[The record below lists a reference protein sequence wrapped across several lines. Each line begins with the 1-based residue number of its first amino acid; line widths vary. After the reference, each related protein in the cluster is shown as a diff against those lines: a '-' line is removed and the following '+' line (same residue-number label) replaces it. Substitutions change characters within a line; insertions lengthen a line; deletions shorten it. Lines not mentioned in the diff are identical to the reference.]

1 MAVNYNL
8 KGGVLFNFFIGLF
21 LKHYISFLEEKM
33 NKRITW
39 LGISIL
45 IISSMLLTACGTTA
59 SSGTGKFLTVNYEQV
74 STWVRNFNPFSST
87 TLGSTA
93 TAIYEPMMI
102 YNKSTGELVPWLA
115 TSYAWSTDNLTL
127 TFTIR
132 KNVKW
137 SDGQPFTAKDVA
149 YTYDLLTKNS
159 ALTGTATNVLSE
171 YIDSISAPNDST
183 IEFKFKSVYTPALY
197 DIANQIIVP
206 EHIWKDVSD
215 PLAWTND
222 NPVATGPFTQVTK
235 FESQIYVIEK
245 NTYYWQKGKP
255 TFQGIRYPAY
265 ADNDAANL
273 ALVNGDLDWTGNF
286 VPDIETT
293 FVAKNPQNNHYY
305 FVGGD
310 GISLL
315 INTTLK
321 TFEDTNIRKAISM
334 GIDRKMIVKTA
345 MFDYIPVADAT
356 GLGDTYAVWK
366 DSAAIAAGTWM
377 TYDLTKA
384 NEMLDAAGLARGGDG
399 IRVDKD
405 GNPMKYD
412 LIVPSGWTDWISA
425 CQIITQNMNDLGI
438 SINLTTPE
446 ETAWTDSVTKGDFQ
460 WALGWGSGGPTPY
473 NYYRGQM
480 SKLTSQPMGQS
491 SSENWTRFVSPE
503 ADGLLDQFAKTS
515 DITQQ
520 KALMGQIE
528 MLFVQL
534 APVLPLF
541 PGPDWYEYSTARFTG
556 WPSKDNNY
564 APGVPYAYSPYN
576 ATLIVLTTITPK

>member
-1 MAVNYNL
+1 M
-8 KGGVLFNFFIGLF
+8 K
-21 LKHYISFLEEKM
+21 
-33 NKRITW
+33 KRIAW
-39 LGISIL
+39 LVTSIL
-45 IISSMLLTACGTTA
+45 IISSMILTACGTSVA
-59 SSGTGKFLTVNYEQV
+59 PGTGKFLTVNYEQV
-74 STWVRNFNPFSST
+74 STWPRNFNPFSQT
-87 TLGSTA
+87 ALGSTL

-115 TSYAWSTDNLTL
+115 TAYTWSSDNLTL

-137 SDGQPFTAKDVA
+137 SDGQPFTANDVV
-149 YTYDLLTKNS
+149 YTFNLLSTNE
-159 ALTGTATNVLSE
+159 ALAGTATSVLSE
-171 YIDSISAPNDST
+171 FIDSFSAPDDFT
-183 IEFKFKSVYTPALY
+183 VEFKFKSVHTPALY
-197 DIANQIIVP
+197 DLANQFIVP
-206 EHIWKDVSD
+206 EHIWKGVAD
-215 PLAWTND
+215 PLTWTND

-235 FESQIYVIEK
+235 FESQIYVLEK
-245 NTYYWQKGKP
+245 NPYYWQAGKP
-255 TFQGIRYPAY
+255 AFQGIRYPAY

-286 VPDIETT
+286 VPDIQTT
-293 FVAKNPQNNHYY
+293 FVDKNPENNHYY

-310 GISLL
+310 GVSLVIL
-315 INTTLK
+315 STLK
-321 TFEDTNIRKAISM
+321 PFDDANVRKAISM
-334 GIDRKMIVKTA
+334 GIDRAMIVKTA

-366 DSAAIAAGTWM
+366 DKAAVAAGTWM
-377 TYDLTKA
+377 TYDPTKA
-384 NEMLDAAGLARGGDG
+384 NEMLDAAGLTRGADG

-405 GNPMKYD
+405 GNPMKYN

-425 CQIITQNMNDLGI
+425 CQIITQNMNELGI

-480 SKLTSQPMGQS
+480 SKLTSQPIGQS
-491 SSENWTRFVSPE
+491 ASENWNRFVSPE
-503 ADGLLDQFAKTS
+503 ADTLLDQFAKTS
-515 DITQQ
+515 DIAQQ
-520 KALMGQIE
+520 KAIMGQIE
-528 MLFVQL
+528 MLFVNL

-564 APGVPYAYSPYN
+564 APGIPYGGSPYN
-576 ATLIVLTTITPK
+576 TPLIVLTTITPK

>member
-1 MAVNYNL
+1 L
-8 KGGVLFNFFIGLF
+8 II
-21 LKHYISFLEEKM
+21 LKHHISFLEEKM
-33 NKRITW
+33 KKRITW
-39 LGISIL
+39 LVISIL
-45 IISSMLLTACGTTA
+45 IVSSMLLSACGTPV
-59 SSGTGKFLTVNYEQV
+59 SPGTGKYLTVNYEQV

-87 TLGSTA
+87 ALGSTA

-115 TSYAWSTDNLTL
+115 TAYAWSADNLTL

-137 SDGQPFTAKDVA
+137 SDGQPFTAQDVV
-149 YTYDLLTKNS
+149 YTYNLLTNNE

-171 YIDSISAPNDST
+171 YIDSFSAPDDFT
-183 IEFKFKSVYTPALY
+183 VEFKFKSVYTPALY

-206 EHIWKDVSD
+206 EHIWKDVAD
-215 PLAWTND
+215 PLSWTND

-235 FESQIYVIEK
+235 FESQIYVLDK
-245 NTYYWQKGKP
+245 NPHYWQNGKP

-293 FVAKNPQNNHYY
+293 FVAKNPENNHYY

-321 TFEDTNIRKAISM
+321 TFDDATIRKAISM

-366 DSAAIAAGTWM
+366 DPAAVAAGTWM
-377 TYDLTKA
+377 AYDPTKA
-384 NEMLDAAGLARGGDG
+384 NEMLDAAGLTRGANG
-399 IRVDKD
+399 IRIDKD

-491 SSENWTRFVSPE
+491 ASENWNRFVSPE
-503 ADGLLDQFAKTS
+503 ADVLLDQFAKTS

-520 KALMGQIE
+520 KTLMGQIE
-528 MLFVQL
+528 MLFVEL